1 MSINNNGLT
10 KNTLPE
16 KIGPAQGVLDIGVEI
31 TRDVN
36 GIEMGVLD
44 NGTPFLSQRGL
55 AVLCGIENAHIG
67 FLSKEWEMERNG
79 DISKKKRLHFIK
91 SHLDSQGYAE
101 NKLYIETK
109 KDGRIIYAYPDVVCM
124 AILEYY
130 AFEAADVKEDAL
142 NNYRLLARYS
152 FREFIYRAVGYNPEQ
167 KQLTSW
173 RYYHD
178 RVSLVKNAVPDNYF
192 SVFNEIAGLFVDMI
206 ESGLT
211 ISDNVIP
218 DISVGQ
224 IWSRYWTD
232 QNLSAKYGER
242 IKYDHDYPEYYPQ
255 SKSNPQPSWAYP
267 VVVLPI
273 FREWFKNNYLALKF
287 PKYILDKTKLITS
300 EKEKAMKL
308 IENLNP
314 TKMIA

>member
-1 MSINNNGLT
+1 MVIKNN
-10 KNTLPE
+10 KLPQKTPSKE
-16 KIGPAQGVLDIGVEI
+16 IGPVQGVLDIGVEI

-36 GIEMGVLD
+36 GIEMGVFD

-67 FLSKEWEMERNG
+67 FLSKEWETER
-79 DISKKKRLHFIK
+79 DTSKKKRLQYIK
-91 SHLDSQGYAE
+91 SHLDTHGYAE
-101 NKLYIETK
+101 DKLYIETK
-109 KDGRIIYAYPDVVCM
+109 KDGRIIYAYPDIVCM

-130 AFEAADVKEDAL
+130 AFEAAEVKEEAL

-178 RVSLVKNAVPDNYF
+178 RVSLVKNAVPNNYF
-192 SVFNEIAGLFVDMI
+192 SIFNEIAGLFVDMI

-218 DISVGQ
+218 DISVGLV
-224 IWSRYWTD
+224 WGKYWTD
-232 QNLSAKYGER
+232 QNLSAEYGER
-242 IKYDHDYPEYYPQ
+242 IKYEHDYPDYYPQ
-255 SKSNPQPSWAYP
+255 SKSNPQAPWAYP
-267 VVVLPI
+267 MQALPI
-273 FREWFKNNYLALKF
+273 FREWFKNNYLSIKF
-287 PKYILDKTKLITS
+287 PKYILDKTKFVSS
-300 EKEKAMKL
+300 EKEKALKL
-308 IENLNP
+308 IENLNN
-314 TKMIA
+314 TKLIA

>member
-1 MSINNNGLT
+1 MSIKNNQLV
-10 KNTLPE
+10 KKCPSQE
-16 KIGPAQGVLDIGVEI
+16 IGPAQGVLDIGVEI

-67 FLSKEWEMERNG
+67 FLSKEWETERNG
-79 DISKKKRLHFIK
+79 DISKKKRLLYIK
-91 SHLDSQGYAE
+91 NLLDSQGYTE
-101 NKLYIETK
+101 DKLYIETK

-130 AFEAADVKEDAL
+130 AFEAADIREEAL

-152 FREFIYRAVGYNPEQ
+152 FREFIYKAVGYNPEQ
-167 KQLTSW
+167 KTLTSW

-178 RVSLVKNAVPDNYF
+178 RVSLVKNAVPDGYF
-192 SVFNEIAGLFVDMI
+192 SIFNEIAGLFVDMI

-211 ISDNVIP
+211 ISDKVIP
-218 DISVGQ
+218 DISVGLV
-224 IWSRYWTD
+224 WSKYWAE
-232 QNLSAKYGER
+232 QNLCSSYGER
-242 IKYDHDYPEYYPQ
+242 IKYSHDYPEYYPQ

-267 VVVLPI
+267 VKALPI

-287 PKYILDKTKLITS
+287 PKYILDKTKLIS
-300 EKEKAMKL
+300 YEKEKAIKL
-308 IENLNP
+308 IENLKP
-314 TKMIA
+314 LASLT

>member
-1 MSINNNGLT
+1 MYSKNNELI
-10 KNTLPE
+10 KKRPSQE
-16 KIGPAQGVLDIGVEI
+16 IGPIQGVLDIGVEI

-36 GIEMGVLD
+36 GIEMGVLE

-67 FLSKEWEMERNG
+67 FLSKEWETERNG
-79 DISKKKRLHFIK
+79 DISKKKRLFYIK
-91 SHLDSQGYAE
+91 NLLDMQGYTE
-101 NKLYIETK
+101 DKLYIETK
-109 KDGRIIYAYPDVVCM
+109 KDGRVIYAYPDVVCM

-130 AFEAADVKEDAL
+130 AFEASDVKDEAL

-152 FREFIYRAVGYNPEQ
+152 FREFIYKAVGYNPEQ
-167 KQLTSW
+167 RKLTSW

-178 RVSLVKNAVPDNYF
+178 RVSLLKNAVPDNYF

-211 ISDNVIP
+211 ISDKIIP

-224 IWSRYWTD
+224 IWGKYWTE
-232 QNLSAKYGER
+232 QNLASSYGER

-267 VVVLPI
+267 IKTLPL
-273 FREWFKNNYLALKF
+273 FREWFKNNYLTSKF
-287 PKYILDKTKLITS
+287 PKYILDRTKLISS
-300 EKEKAMKL
+300 EKEKAIKL
-308 IENLNP
+308 IENLKP
-314 TKMIA
+314 VAQIA